1 MINWVFDLDLTLYE
15 LKGNE
20 FSYNNII
27 KQPKL
32 KENDRKIKRQKSNVL
47 TEIYN
52 IVWLVFIF
60 LI

>member
-27 KQPKL
+27 KTPKL
-32 KENDRKIKRQKSNVL
+32 KEK
-47 TEIYN
+47 
-52 IVWLVFIF
+52 F
-60 LI
+60 LNYQGK